1 MNRTFKVA
9 IIGGGSSGL
18 FCATKLLLSEKFQ
31 GQDILLIEGTD
42 RVGKKLVASGNGQGN
57 LSSLNL
63 SADNYHG
70 DKGFIRAFLSKYS
83 FDELKEFYSQV
94 GVYLTSDNEGRVYP
108 ASFNASSVLDNI
120 RAFLTSKNLF
130 ITTQTKV
137 LDVKYKNLFE
147 IKTNNGIYYAENCVM
162 AFGGKSGKQFGTDGS
177 SYKLCENF
185 DHKLTELY
193 PSLVQLK
200 TETDFLKGLKGI
212 KERVKITAYD
222 NDKPIKTIEGDLL
235 FTDYGVSG
243 DAVFKISSYVSG
255 VKNASISIEFLPN
268 LSKAEIVNLIESKR
282 KLTYIAVN
290 EILNGLVNKR
300 TGYNLI
306 RYAKDNS
313 ANSLANVLKDFRLK
327 VIGTAGFD
335 MSQVTKGGIDTDS
348 INPFTFR
355 SKLQKNLYLIGELL
369 NVDGDCG
376 GYNLTFAYISGIFS
390 ANDIIEKY

>member
-1 MNRTFKVA
+1 MRTSGDIFHDWTCLKGLFNENLKRYYFNNIWFCNDPDCLLVRTSKNEEEDCIRPCDRTDAENRTF
-9 IIGGGSSGL
+9 
-18 FCATKLLLSEKFQ
+18 AT
-31 GQDILLIEGTD
+31 
-42 RVGKKLVASGNGQGN
+42 V
-57 LSSLNL
+57 
-63 SADNYHG
+63 
-70 DKGFIRAFLSKYS
+70 
-83 FDELKEFYSQV
+83 
-94 GVYLTSDNEGRVYP
+94 
-108 ASFNASSVLDNI
+108 
-120 RAFLTSKNLF
+120 
-130 ITTQTKV
+130 
-137 LDVKYKNLFE
+137 
-147 IKTNNGIYYAENCVM
+147 VM
-162 AFGGKSGKQFGTDGS
+162 ATGGCAGKQFGTDGS
-177 SYKLCENF
+177 SYSLAQKF
-185 DHKLTELY
+185 GHRLTPLF

-282 KLTYIAVN
+282 KLTYIAEN

-376 GYNLTFAYISGIFS
+376 GYNLTFAFISGIYS